1 MDSMM
6 ERVIMTKEGNDS
18 LREELKLLKSVERRK
33 IIKAIAKAR
42 EFGDLKENAEYHA
55 AKEKQSFIEGR
66 INEIES
72 KLSNAEIIDVRSLDI
87 KDKVVFGSTIEL
99 ENVSAKSLV
108 KYKIVGEDE
117 ASIES
122 GMISYKAP
130 IARAIMGKN
139 LNDIIEF
146 DSVQRQEIYRILKI
160 EYI

>member
-1 MDSMM
+1 M
-6 ERVIMTKEGNDS
+6 ERVIMTKKGNDA
-18 LREELKLLKSVERRK
+18 LREELKLLKSEERGK

-42 EFGDLKENAEYHA
+42 EFGDLKENAEYHS

-72 KLSNAEIIDVRSLDI
+72 KLSNAEIIDIRSLDI

-99 ENVSAKSLV
+99 ENITTNTLV
-108 KYKIVGEDE
+108 KYQIVGEDE
-117 ASIES
+117 VSIEN

-130 IARAIMGKN
+130 IARAIIGKSI
-139 LNDIIEF
+139 NDVIEF
-146 DSVQRQEIYRILKI
+146 ESAQGQEVYKIHKI